1 MDAMTRRRHIVISAD
16 IFPAGSFQHIDGT
29 LLHILA
35 HGHLIFFKLAI
46 NIQRRK
52 SPFIGFIEIEADFVF
67 IIRKMFPPG
76 SDSHSPLT
84 GYRIGLF
91 EFYPYTGGP
100 TYSAASVA
108 AALIS
113 ESPDVIT
120 SHGIPAYIP
129 ESWDVNSVGSSPVEL
144 LLYDSIEATS
154 RPYSIMRI
162 HQIVPHLFAG
172 IAKTIGEGVGGAVK
186 QNPASAQRGGIQEDN
201 SGVVFLRFIGFS
213 IENPYSCSLSGIFIV

>member
-1 MDAMTRRRHIVISAD
+1 MAAMSRWTHIVISAD

-35 HGHLIFFKLAI
+35 HGHLIFLKLAI

-52 SPFIGFIEIEADFVF
+52 SPFVGFIKIEAGFVF

-84 GYRIGLF
+84 GNRIGLF
-91 EFYPYTGGP
+91 EFYPYTANT
-100 TYSAASVA
+100 TYSPTSVA
-108 AALIS
+108 TALIS
-113 ESPDVIT
+113 EAPHVIT
-120 SHGIPAYIP
+120 SHGILAYIP
-129 ESWDVNSVGSSPVEL
+129 ETGDVNSVGSSPVEVL
-144 LLYDSIEATS
+144 IFESIEPTP
-154 RPYSIMRI
+154 RPYSKMMI
-162 HQIVPHLFAG
+162 HQIVPHQFAG

-201 SGVVFLRFIGFS
+201 FGVVFLRFIGFS